1 MTGEFDRA
9 ARQGFG
15 FALGA
20 IIAVII
26 VVCAGNLLLVLF
38 GIAMG

>member
-1 MTGEFDRA
+1 VAGEFDRA

-20 IIAVII
+20 IIAVVIA
-26 VVCAGNLLLVLF
+26 VCVLILILVIF
-38 GIAMG
+38 GLAT